1 MEHISRKIED
11 TEKLA
16 NGYLAS
22 LLKQS
27 HEKAVVVGLYGN
39 LGTGKTAFSKA
50 AAVVLGIKRKVNSP
64 TFVIM
69 KKYKIPKNSI
79 YNKYKYFI
87 HIDAYRLKDERDLAH
102 LGWNEIISNKEH
114 LVFIEWPE
122 QIKNA
127 MPKKHHKIEISH
139 IKEGQRKFKIKSA

>member
-22 LLKQS
+22 LLKQNS
-27 HEKAVVVGLYGN
+27 EKAMVVGLYGN

-50 AAVVLGIKRKVNSP
+50 VARVLGIKRKVNSP
-64 TFVIM
+64 TFVII

-87 HIDAYRLKDERDLAH
+87 HMDAYRLKNERELAR

-122 QIKNA
+122 QIKKA
-127 MPKKHHKIEISH
+127 MPKGHKKIYISYL
-139 IKEGQRKFKIKSA
+139 KDGKRKFKIK